1 MKELALC
8 HRDCSPIVIKDV
20 NKNYLVEVRGWP
32 MFQKLNVGLYKMKF
46 TYMDDYRGW
55 KVTFYK
61 PKGSTPIVSY
71 YVNSLEGSFMLE
83 SNSDLNGL
91 IFRGVYKGSV
101 VV

>member
-1 MKELALC
+1 
-8 HRDCSPIVIKDV
+8 
-20 NKNYLVEVRGWP
+20 
-32 MFQKLNVGLYKMKF
+32 
-46 TYMDDYRGW
+46 MDDYRGW
-55 KVTFYK
+55 KATFYK